1 MKNPFIA
8 AVLALAAQS
17 ASVLPDPALMNPV
30 PRKRKG
36 KARANVKSIM
46 SNRQE
51 RQLYRSMY
59 MPHQGL
65 KEKARRQGP
74 VVWNDLRGTGLNSR
88 PQLFF

>member
-51 RQLYRSMY
+51 RQLYRRKY
-59 MPHQGL
+59 MPHQGRL
-65 KEKARRQGP
+65 ECFRRANP
-74 VVWNDLRGTGLNSR
+74 TAWSALRGTNYE
-88 PQLFF
+88 QLF

>member
-36 KARANVKSIM
+36 KARANVKSVM
-46 SNRQE
+46 SNRQQ
-51 RQLYRSMY
+51 RRIYSGKY
-59 MPHQGL
+59 MPHQG
-65 KEKARRQGP
+65 RRECSRRAYP
-74 VVWNDLRGTGLNSR
+74 TAWSTWRGTGINRL
-88 PQLFF
+88 QIF

>member
-51 RQLYRSMY
+51 RQLYRSKY
-59 MPHQGL
+59 MPHQGRL
-65 KEKARRQGP
+65 ECCRRANP
-74 VVWNDLRGTGLNSR
+74 TAWSTWRGTGTNR
-88 PQLFF
+88 EQRF

>member
-17 ASVLPDPALMNPV
+17 ASVLPDPALMNLV

-36 KARANVKSIM
+36 KARANVKPIM

-51 RQLYRSMY
+51 RQLYRSKY
-59 MPHQGL
+59 MPHQGRL
-65 KEKARRQGP
+65 ECCRRANPTAWSTG
-74 VVWNDLRGTGLNSR
+74 RGTGTNR
-88 PQLFF
+88 EQRF

>member
-51 RQLYRSMY
+51 RQLYRSKY
-59 MPHQGL
+59 MPHQGRL
-65 KEKARRQGP
+65 ECFRRANP
-74 VVWNDLRGTGLNSR
+74 TAWSTRRGTGTNR
-88 PQLFF
+88 EQRF